1 MDMHHEEETIEVSK
15 DFSFIDSMY
24 ESVSAM
30 KGNLAHYLPLFFLSF
45 AIKAYGLAYF
55 NAQDDMTVITVA
67 AVNVFGTIIQSVFIL
82 NFFFFAFEKLQY
94 RVSKVLWDIPTYMF
108 YGFLTSLLMILGVAF
123 FIIPFF
129 YVAYFYSFVAMTA
142 ILFDKEGESN
152 FAITKKKVST
162 LGGTYFFYLV
172 MVFIISG
179 ISQVVT
185 NYAPG
190 AGITIELIYVI
201 CLLLTLIQD
210 VLTGVIVSLFRKA

>member
-1 MDMHHEEETIEVSK
+1 MDMHHEEVTNEDSK
-15 DFSFIDSMY
+15 DLSFIDSMY
-24 ESVSAM
+24 EAVSAM
-30 KGNLAHYLPLFFLSF
+30 KGNLPHYLPLFFLSF
-45 AIKAYGLAYF
+45 ALKAYGLAYF

-82 NFFFFAFEKLQY
+82 NFFFFAFEKLPY

-123 FIIPFF
+123 FVIPFF
-129 YVAYFYSFVAMTA
+129 YVAYFYSFVAMTS

-162 LGGTYFFYLV
+162 LGGTYLGFLV
-172 MVFIISG
+172 ISFIIAG
-179 ISQVVT
+179 IAQVVT

-190 AGITIELIYVI
+190 TGIAIELIYII

-210 VLTGVIVSLFRKA
+210 VLTGVLVSLFRKA

>member
-1 MDMHHEEETIEVSK
+1 MDMHHEEVTNEDGK
-15 DFSFIDSMY
+15 KYSFIDSMY
-24 ESVSAM
+24 EAISAM
-30 KGNLAHYLPLFFLSF
+30 KGNLPHYLPLFFLSF

-55 NAQDDMTVITVA
+55 NVQDDTTVITVA
-67 AVNVFGTIIQSVFIL
+67 AVNVVGTIIQSVFIL
-82 NFFFFAFEKLQY
+82 NFFYFAYEKLQY

-108 YGFLTSLLMILGVAF
+108 YGFLTSLLMLLGLVF

-152 FAITKKKVST
+152 FAITKKKVSA
-162 LGGTYFFYLV
+162 LGGSYFFYLV
-172 MVFIISG
+172 MVLVISG

-190 AGITIELIYVI
+190 TGIAIEVIYVI

-210 VLTGVIVSLFRKA
+210 VLTGVLVSLFRKA